1 MKFTGFTE
9 SDFEVFSIDGLEN
22 RMDALITHIRPK
34 LDALGE
40 HFAPTLSVMTGEEIF
55 AHVAKHARR
64 KVNPPKD
71 TWVAFA
77 NNSRGYK
84 MLPHFQIGLWGSHVF
99 IWFAMIY
106 EAPHKAEYGKTLQS
120 KVNQIQHD
128 IPNNF
133 VWSIDHMKPDV
144 LKHAE
149 LNKEEL
155 TDMFVRLQTIKKAEI
170 LCGYQIPKEEAV
182 NMSGQQ
188 IVDQIQLVFTQLL
201 PLYNLVR

>member
-1 MKFTGFTE
+1 MTFSGFSK

-40 HFAPTLSVMTGEEIF
+40 HFAQTLSVMTGQEIF

-64 KVNPPKD
+64 KVNPPND

-106 EAPHKAEYGKTLQS
+106 EAPRKTEYGKIFQS
-120 KVNQIQHD
+120 NVNQIFHD
-128 IPNNF
+128 IPKDF

-149 LNKEEL
+149 LSKEEL
-155 TDMFVRLQTIKKAEI
+155 VDMFVRLQTIKKAEI
-170 LCGYQIPKEEAV
+170 LCGYQISREEAIE
-182 NMSGQQ
+182 MSGQQ
-188 IVDQIQLVFTQLL
+188 LIDQIQRVFTQVL
-201 PLYNLVR
+201 PLYKLVQ

>member
-1 MKFTGFTE
+1 MTFSGFSK

-40 HFAPTLSVMTGEEIF
+40 HFAPTLSVMSGQEIF

-64 KVNPPKD
+64 KVNPPND

-106 EAPHKAEYGKTLQS
+106 EAPQKTEYGKILQS
-120 KVNQIQHD
+120 NVNQIFHD
-128 IPNNF
+128 IPKDF

-149 LNKEEL
+149 LTKEEL
-155 TDMFVRLQTIKKAEI
+155 IDMFVRLQTIKKAEI
-170 LCGYQIPKEEAV
+170 LCGYQIPREEAIK
-182 NMSGQQ
+182 MSGQQ
-188 IVDQIQLVFTQLL
+188 LIDQIQHVFTQVF
-201 PLYNLVR
+201 PLYKLVQ